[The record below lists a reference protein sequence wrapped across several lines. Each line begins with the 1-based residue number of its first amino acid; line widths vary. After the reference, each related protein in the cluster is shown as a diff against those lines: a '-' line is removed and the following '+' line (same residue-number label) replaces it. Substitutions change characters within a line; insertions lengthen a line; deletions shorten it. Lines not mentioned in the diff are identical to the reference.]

1 MHKSILIKYIFSFS
15 FQLPTVNYFSQ
26 HIDFCKGLLLKFT
39 ECSAN
44 LDKNL
49 T

>member
-1 MHKSILIKYIFSFS
+1 MHKSILVKYIFSF
-15 FQLPTVNYFSQ
+15 QLRTVNYFSQ

-44 LDKNL
+44 LDKKL